1 MSTKVGTHTTYSATR
16 ISRVRPYFLGLLCL
30 CGAALAEQYKSEVRE
45 LESTPAPGKQQDPK
59 KLLQQTTDPYAKA
72 LLLRDLAAQAVNGK
86 NYEQAAEYLEQALLQ
101 NALSP
106 QAAAQMRKDL
116 TQLRVA
122 GGKPADVIKSLEPR
136 VKNNPQASAEE
147 QVALGAA
154 YLQMKRFKDAL
165 PLLQKAV
172 GSSANP
178 DESWLQALYAAYA
191 GAGQE
196 KEAVPVLEKLIR
208 KNPGRREYWLQLAG
222 IHHKA
227 NNKERALAVLE
238 LASRQGHLDSAE
250 HRLQLVG
257 LTAQLGSPFEAGSL
271 MHSWMESGQIPK
283 DAENLEMLAGLW
295 VNAREHTLA
304 IDALRDALE
313 LKPQPRLYAQLGQ
326 LLMDQDQNTDAAFAL
341 SKAVGEGRTASGVEA
356 GAVLLALGTASFN
369 AGNPDGAYQAFTGAA
384 RFDKAAP
391 AAKEW
396 LKFLELPQAREQAA
410 KLAKQKPKAAE
421 EVALSGRLL
430 GGTVKAAPA
439 LSGEI
444 PAQMPDLRHVSGR
457 LTPIGA
463 ERDANADGSIPE
475 WTGGLTKPPS
485 AFKPGKRLVDPF
497 PEDKPLFTITA
508 QNASQYAAKLSAGH
522 RTLLANHKSYQMP
535 VYATRRT
542 AAYPQAIYDA
552 SQANVGKAKLIGS
565 DALTGARL
573 GFPFPQPQNGVEAMW
588 NHRVRYRGNSL
599 AAQYTQAV
607 VRANGEVGSKAIQKV
622 EVLFRYGNT
631 EKPTDLKDDNVLLYF
646 LGKYYTTNNALS
658 FVVLVHETA
667 NVDRGAR
674 GIWVIPPSIKKM
686 FRIPPVGYDQPYP
699 GSEAIYFVDMLD
711 MYNGAFDRYVWKLI
725 GKRELYV
732 PYNAYRISDGS
743 YKYEQLLTAKHF
755 NQSATRYELQ
765 RVWVVEAV
773 ERGGK
778 RHAFG
783 KRFFY
788 IDEDSWNVVLVENFD
803 REGRPWRF
811 QEGHI
816 LPHYE
821 VLMSN
826 AAPTVT
832 YDLKDGRYFV
842 IGLSAEDPP
851 QNFNAQLDKSD
862 FTPATVGNRHTR

>member
-1 MSTKVGTHTTYSATR
+1 MTPKVGTHTTYSRTR
-16 ISRVRPYFLGLLCL
+16 ISRVRPYFLVLLCL
-30 CGAALAEQYKSEVRE
+30 CGAAAAEQYRSEVRE
-45 LESTPAPGKQQDPK
+45 LESTPAAQKQQDPK

-72 LLLRDLAAQAVNGK
+72 LLLRDLAAQAVNSK
-86 NYEQAAEYLEQALLQ
+86 EYAQAAEYLEQALGQ

-172 GSSANP
+172 GSNP
-178 DESWLQALYAAYA
+178 NADESWLQALYAAYA
-191 GAGQE
+191 GTGQE
-196 KEAVPVLEKLIR
+196 KEAAPVLEKLIR
-208 KNPGRREYWLQLAG
+208 RNPGRREYWLQLAG

-238 LASRQGHLDSAE
+238 LASRQGHLDSPE

-271 MHSWMESGQIPK
+271 MHSWMQAGQIPR
-283 DAENLEMLAGLW
+283 DADNLEMLAGLW

-304 IDALRDALE
+304 IEALRGALE

-341 SKAVGEGRTASGVEA
+341 SKAVGEGRTGSGVEA

-369 AGNPDGAYQAFTGAA
+369 AGNPDGAIEAFTGAA
-384 RFDKAAP
+384 RFEKSAAT
-391 AAKEW
+391 AKEW

-410 KLAKQKPKAAE
+410 KLARQKARPAE

-444 PAQMPDLRHVSGR
+444 PAQMPDLRQISGR
-457 LTPIGA
+457 LTPVGA
-463 ERDANADGSIPE
+463 ERDANPDGSIPE
-475 WTGGLTKPPS
+475 WAGGLTKAPG
-485 AFKPGKRLVDPF
+485 AFKPGQRLLDPF
-497 PEDKPLFTITA
+497 ADDKPLFTIAA
-508 QNASQYAAKLSAGH
+508 QNAAQYAAKLSAGH
-522 RTLLANHKSYQMP
+522 RTLLASHKSYKMP

-552 SQANVGKAKLIGS
+552 TQANLGKAKLIGS
-565 DALTGARL
+565 DGLTGAKL

-667 NVDRGAR
+667 NVERGAR

-725 GKRELYV
+725 GKRELYI
-732 PYNAYRISDGS
+732 PYNAYRISDGRL
-743 YKYEQLLTAKHF
+743 KYEQLLTPKHF
-755 NQSATRYELQ
+755 NQEATRYELH
-765 RVWVVEAV
+765 RVWVIEAV

-816 LPHYE
+816 VPNYE
-821 VLMSN
+821 VLMAN

-832 YDLKDGRYFV
+832 YDLKDGRYFA

-851 QNFNAQLDKSD
+851 ANFNAKLEKSD